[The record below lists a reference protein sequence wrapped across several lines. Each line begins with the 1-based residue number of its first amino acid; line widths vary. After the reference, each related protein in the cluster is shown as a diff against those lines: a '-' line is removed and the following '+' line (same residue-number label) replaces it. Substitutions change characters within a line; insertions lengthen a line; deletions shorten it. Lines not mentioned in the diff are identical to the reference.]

1 MDEKDYED
9 VNADSIEASDKMYF
23 LIKASACSVW
33 LPCVIGNRT
42 NMFAVMIALALILT
56 EMTGSHETD
65 FWKAFQNQTILH
77 WCKDWLQ
84 IREDSGLCHPSTW
97 VYQDLHLDT
106 KSTHTANCTRST

>member
-1 MDEKDYED
+1 
-9 VNADSIEASDKMYF
+9 MYF
-23 LIKASACSVW
+23 LIKASACPVW

-42 NMFAVMIALALILT
+42 NMFALSVIASVTTKIVMIVLALILT
-56 EMTGSHETD
+56 EMTGSHETA

-84 IREDSGLCHPSTW
+84 IRDLCHPSTW

-106 KSTHTANCTRST
+106 KRLNTANCTRSP